1 MLSGPFL
8 PSSSNTSIL
17 EEKDYNLKFFLIL
30 LELEVFISTVELG
43 LSEQEIIPVGIEG
56 VLDKITSTY
65 FLICILSLS

>member
-17 EEKDYNLKFFLIL
+17 EEKDYNLKFFLSL

-43 LSEQEIIPVGIEG
+43 LSKQEIIPVGIEG
-56 VLDKITSTY
+56 VLDKITTKY
-65 FLICILSLS
+65 FLICILSPS